1 MKARKLA
8 LILAALLTLS
18 ACGQTTQS
26 ETPQSDRT
34 TAKESTTE
42 PAETGIPDLPDKNLG
57 GFELHVGKPIQ
68 DKILWSNVSFAV
80 GEENGEVLND
90 ALYAR
95 NVKTAEK
102 YGFSLSDTELPDPK
116 TTMEQQC
123 LAGDSEYDLFLIPLN
138 KLSVQTG
145 KEYLTDFHSVPNLGL
160 TGEWWDQD
168 MLRDLDMGGGQY
180 FMNGDIIFSVYDC
193 LRVIMYSKGL
203 ADDLGMSGF
212 YETVRDGKWTVDH
225 MHKLMTEAAA
235 DLNSDGATDY
245 QDRFGLLYNN
255 NSYEAYLTSQGVKLI
270 STDGT
275 LGFDTER
282 FIKAY
287 ENLLKIFDK
296 TMVFNYNEDKYP
308 GLTARQA
315 IVTLFD
321 NRQALFF
328 ENGMSAAAQY
338 MRTVTNVDFGFLPL
352 PKLNEEQDKYYSY
365 VSMSAPVLT
374 IPKTNGDRLG
384 DTGFILDALCRES
397 SRSVVPVYFDTCF
410 SAKYTRDEESYE
422 MILLA
427 TDSRMYDPGIIYNYG
442 KIDTTI
448 LEAAKAGDEA
458 IKSKLDA
465 IKSTVIEEYNKSV
478 S

>member
-1 MKARKLA
+1 MRKMSLF
-8 LILAALLTLS
+8 LAALLAVMSAVSCGSEGTPDTTALS
-18 ACGQTTQS
+18 GS
-26 ETPQSDRT
+26 ET
-34 TAKESTTE
+34 TTE
-42 PAETGIPDLPDKNLG
+42 ASEVDYLETLPEVNYDGYEFRIIAQSYDQRPNLP
-57 GFELHVGKPIQ
+57 LA
-68 DKILWSNVSFAV
+68 D
-80 GEENGEVLND
+80 EETGEVLND

-102 YGFSLSDTELPDPK
+102 YGFRLSDTELPDPK

-338 MRTVTNVDFGFLPL
+338 MRTVANVDFGFLPL
-352 PKLNEEQDKYYSY
+352 PKLDEEQDKYYSY

-384 DTGFILDALCRES
+384 DTGFILEALCRES

-478 S
+478 G